1 MWLCISSRA
10 QFEESL
16 EKTHWRKIKQMQP
29 VWFCILWCKQ
39 FEDAFENTQWRK
51 NQTNATSVTL
61 HPLMQA
67 IWGSVWKHIVEKNQ
81 TNATSVTLHPLMQV
95 IWGRK
100 NAHWRKVKQV
110 QPVRLCMLW
119 SKFFWRRGVAALRG
133 IGDRRQ
139 IKQKFAGTCIID
151 HRYKWNQWFTR
162 QHHHDPLE
170 GCGCSG
176 EPHFPASETGT
187 ATGKVAGL
195 WCSPHHQSGGPA
207 HSPLSQFQPL
217 HSCARPKWFERTHE
231 KTQRN

>member
-1 MWLCISSRA
+1 MFWSKKVYSFLLFDAVHAHQCASDAHRCTSA
-10 QFEESL
+10 KLGAWPSL
-16 EKTHWRKIKQMQP
+16 QWTLSCVHC
-29 VWFCILWCKQ
+29 VQ
-39 FEDAFENTQWRK
+39 FEDSFE
-51 NQTNATSVTL
+51 
-61 HPLMQA
+61 
-67 IWGSVWKHIVEKNQ
+67 
-81 TNATSVTLHPLMQV
+81 
-95 IWGRK
+95 

-119 SKFFWRRGVAALRG
+119 SKFFWKRGLLCGRFKR
-133 IGDRRQ
+133 DRRQ
-139 IKQKFAGTCIID
+139 IKQKFPGTCIID

-187 ATGKVAGL
+187 AAGKVAGL

-217 HSCARPKWFERTHE
+217 HSCARLKWFERTHE

>member
-67 IWGSVWKHIVEKNQ
+67 IWGSIWKHTVEKNQ

-95 IWGRK
+95 IWGRIWKHTVEK
-100 NAHWRKVKQV
+100 NLTNKFNQCDYASYHVFNLRIDNARWRK
-110 QPVRLCMLW
+110 
-119 SKFFWRRGVAALRG
+119 
-133 IGDRRQ
+133 
-139 IKQKFAGTCIID
+139 IKLNATSVTL
-151 HRYKWNQWFTR
+151 H
-162 QHHHDPLE
+162 PL
-170 GCGCSG
+170 
-176 EPHFPASETGT
+176 
-187 ATGKVAGL
+187 
-195 WCSPHHQSGGPA
+195 
-207 HSPLSQFQPL
+207 
-217 HSCARPKWFERTHE
+217 
-231 KTQRN
+231 TQAIWGHI